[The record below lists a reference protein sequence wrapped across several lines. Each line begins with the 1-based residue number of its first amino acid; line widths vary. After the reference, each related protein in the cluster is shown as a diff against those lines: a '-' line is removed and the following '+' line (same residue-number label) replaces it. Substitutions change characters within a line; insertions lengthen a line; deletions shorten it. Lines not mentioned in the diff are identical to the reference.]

1 MQELKVELIPSEVK
15 PKDKRLEEMK
25 LRETLPKHPA
35 NVMILGR
42 CGSGKSCCLYSMLKD
57 GYVTSSG
64 KSIFDEMVVY
74 LGTGDAVDAF
84 YKLPCKNIRVLTD
97 FDNIKFEGYL
107 DNLRAHQ
114 LERLE
119 KGKHPLN
126 VAIVFDDLAAT
137 KLMKPTKKGGTSP
150 LEHLLIT
157 SRHEAHASIFYC
169 SQIYK
174 NSGFSK
180 PIARNNMTNYIIY
193 SMSTA
198 EIDKFCDEHCGL
210 MTKEE
215 FMAWYDKC
223 MLTKY
228 NFITINYKKDED
240 NGRFCERFTKV
251 YVPEKLRHN
260 RRLLEDS
267 DSEIS
272 ESDLEA

>member
-1 MQELKVELIPSEVK
+1 
-15 PKDKRLEEMK
+15 
-25 LRETLPKHPA
+25 
-35 NVMILGR
+35 
-42 CGSGKSCCLYSMLKD
+42 
-57 GYVTSSG
+57 
-64 KSIFDEMVVY
+64 
-74 LGTGDAVDAF
+74 
-84 YKLPCKNIRVLTD
+84 
-97 FDNIKFEGYL
+97 
-107 DNLRAHQ
+107 
-114 LERLE
+114 
-119 KGKHPLN
+119 
-126 VAIVFDDLAAT
+126 
-137 KLMKPTKKGGTSP
+137 
-150 LEHLLIT
+150 
-157 SRHEAHASIFYC
+157 
-169 SQIYK
+169 
-174 NSGFSK
+174 
-180 PIARNNMTNYIIY
+180 
-193 SMSTA
+193 MSTA